1 MRRAR
6 VVVRRVGGAGGL
18 RERKL
23 GRPMRGDR
31 SPVREREGGPDRV
44 GRVVVA
50 ATATLTATLTLTA
63 ALTGTGTATSSCTC
77 QVMMRR
83 RRRWTLMATWRGD
96 AVREVRGSV
105 VLRVRGEGRGVV
117 RVRSVGIRGRR
128 RTAERELFFT
138 YVCKSLAYALC
149 RQLTARGER
158 GMTCVVL
165 AVVTVRGLL
174 QLAQEGVPLLLSCM
188 TLPCVRY
195 ARPTTCT
202 CTCTCTSCC
211 TVTGSRSSPSRSR
224 LVEVISTAGRV
235 EMRVW
240 RWTGGCGAR
249 TRTEG
254 VHEARSS
261 AGGEG
266 TWSLLDSGSAGAK
279 REGGASWAIKSP
291 VYTLCQPDCSQLPS

>member
-6 VVVRRVGGAGGL
+6 VVVRRVGRAGGL
-18 RERKL
+18 REREL

-50 ATATLTATLTLTA
+50 ATTATLTATLTLTA

-83 RRRWTLMATWRGD
+83 RRGLTLVATWRGD

-105 VLRVRGEGRGVV
+105 VLRVRGEGGGVV

-149 RQLTARGER
+149 RRLTA
-158 GMTCVVL
+158 
-165 AVVTVRGLL
+165 
-174 QLAQEGVPLLLSCM
+174 
-188 TLPCVRY
+188 LP
-195 ARPTTCT
+195 
-202 CTCTCTSCC
+202 
-211 TVTGSRSSPSRSR
+211 
-224 LVEVISTAGRV
+224 E
-235 EMRVW
+235 E
-240 RWTGGCGAR
+240 
-249 TRTEG
+249 
-254 VHEARSS
+254 
-261 AGGEG
+261 
-266 TWSLLDSGSAGAK
+266 
-279 REGGASWAIKSP
+279 REG
-291 VYTLCQPDCSQLPS
+291 